1 MANNNNFLFWD
12 SEARF
17 LYEKS
22 IFESLSK
29 YTRSRTNSLLAIL
42 EKERDISKKSIVLE
56 LILREY
62 IFLDNKKLFFFLKK
76 SLKKN
81 DYIISVY
88 NNVLRYF
95 IEQYNV
101 DFVSFDKNE
110 FIKKYIE
117 TYIVYFNLNSENYE
131 KFIICFLGLMDY
143 VYNDEFKFDIKLIF
157 EKLIVKM
164 SKINIEEKDLYFEN
178 MIKHNYF
185 HIFNRIG
192 VRDEDIYNYILGS
205 AK

>member
-117 TYIVYFNLNSENYE
+117 TYIVYFNLNSENY
-131 KFIICFLGLMDY
+131 K
-143 VYNDEFKFDIKLIF
+143 N
-157 EKLIVKM
+157 
-164 SKINIEEKDLYFEN
+164 
-178 MIKHNYF
+178 
-185 HIFNRIG
+185 
-192 VRDEDIYNYILGS
+192 
-205 AK
+205 

>member
-117 TYIVYFNLNSENYE
+117 T
-131 KFIICFLGLMDY
+131 
-143 VYNDEFKFDIKLIF
+143 
-157 EKLIVKM
+157 
-164 SKINIEEKDLYFEN
+164 INC
-178 MIKHNYF
+178 
-185 HIFNRIG
+185 
-192 VRDEDIYNYILGS
+192 
-205 AK
+205 